1 MSTHNEQDG
10 QILRRLLRIASPYL
24 GLVVLIFFLGL
35 LAAPLTLLLPIP
47 LKIVVD
53 SVIDEMPLPKTISLL
68 IPTAVAESRSALLLF
83 AVIMQVLVVL
93 LLHCQQVVM
102 HILQT
107 FTGKKLILK
116 LRQKLFGHIQRLSFA
131 FHDARGTGDSIYR
144 IQYDATSI
152 EQILVYGSV
161 AFLSSFVT
169 LFAMIYVIM
178 KLNVQLAFIA
188 LAVVPVL
195 YAISKRFSTRMRS
208 KYKQV
213 KKMESHVLSIV
224 QEVMGAFRVV
234 KAFNREAT
242 EERRFST
249 QAEDTIKLHMSLAF
263 AESSYGLLVNCT
275 VALGSAA
282 VLYVGVHNIMAGT
295 LSIGELLMVLTYL
308 TQLYNPLKTISKKL
322 AALQKSMASAQRAFE
337 LLDEDPDVKDKPD
350 AVEIKRAR
358 GEIVFNHLRFS
369 YDGRT
374 DILKDIS
381 LRIKAGTRLGI
392 AGETGAGKTTLVSLL
407 PRFYDPTEGSIF
419 LDGRD
424 IREYKLNDLRN
435 QFSIVLQEPVLFAT
449 TIRENIAYARPETTQ
464 QDIEAAATAA
474 NAHDFITT
482 LPDGYD
488 TVVGERGM
496 LLSGGERQRISL
508 ARAFLKDAPI
518 LIMDEPTS
526 SVDVL
531 TEGLIME
538 AMERLMKSRTTFM
551 IAHRLSTLDNC
562 DQRIEIDQGSIVDA
576 QLESLS
582 RAPS

>member
-1 MSTHNEQDG
+1 MPTHNEQDG

-53 SVIDEMPLPKTISLL
+53 SVIDEMPLPKTISFL

-474 NAHDFITT
+474 NAHDFITA